1 MSSRI
6 ASLLYCASVQAKY
19 LNISL
24 TDRGRINKIQAKSF
38 SLSFSLPFSP
48 LSFSF
53 SSARNHRCGTIF
65 SRRYDRNKDNSS

>member
-24 TDRGRINKIQAKSF
+24 TDRGWINKIEAKSF
-38 SLSFSLPFSP
+38 SLSPAPSLP
-48 LSFSF
+48 LSR

>member
-24 TDRGRINKIQAKSF
+24 TDRGWINKIEAKSF
-38 SLSFSLPFSP
+38 SLSLSLP
-48 LSFSF
+48 LSLFLAP
-53 SSARNHRCGTIF
+53 SARNHRCGTIF